1 MNGTRVQ
8 SIDLKKKKNDLLSA
22 PIQVEVLM
30 RLQMQRSRNMEAMAA
45 QESTFSFADE
55 QVNSNRR
62 EAGPNQ
68 KTTPKEM
75 IPTAIRI
82 PR

>member
-1 MNGTRVQ
+1 
-8 SIDLKKKKNDLLSA
+8 
-22 PIQVEVLM
+22 M
-30 RLQMQRSRNMEAMAA
+30 RLQMQRARNMENMTA
-45 QESTFSFADE
+45 QESTFSFVDN
-55 QVNSNRR
+55 QPNSNRR
-62 EAGPNQ
+62 ETGPNQ